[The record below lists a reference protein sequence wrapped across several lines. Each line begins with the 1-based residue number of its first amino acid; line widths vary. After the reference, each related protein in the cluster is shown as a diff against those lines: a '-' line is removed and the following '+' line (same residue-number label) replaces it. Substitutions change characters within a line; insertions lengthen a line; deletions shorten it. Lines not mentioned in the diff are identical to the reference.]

1 MVFSFFTKQSF
12 AFLVA
17 LLVLGLVFT
26 VNMNLEADSA
36 TFTGRVVNVKGKP
49 VDGISI
55 VLLPVAFRDGNVVP
69 LRHTVPYYPSF
80 EQTPPNEA
88 VNRKDGFGDS
98 QERLVP
104 PEAKSGSNGQFK
116 FLEIKPGMYQLVAG
130 KDKLPTHT
138 SVDFETDL
146 EIQTIRIGKI
156 TFHPQPSSSYF
167 EVVPFGI
174 KEGAK
179 IEGVEVTVKFRTKI
193 HGKILYKDR
202 LPLVNARV
210 YIALHRCRIDGTES
224 LPLLGKSLHT
234 DTDGNFVHY
243 IDEPGIYSAF
253 ATYQELVTGSEFF
266 ILKEDSLLEA
276 LVLTLDSNTPD
287 PAQQSVMTRPL
298 RSTFLHEAID
308 VWVANPE
315 NQHIYKKIICTS
327 WEDAQA
333 QAILEDAHLVSINSE
348 VEQIWLETI
357 FRYGPT
363 WIGLT
368 DVAKEGEWQ
377 WDSGE
382 PVTYTNWA
390 DGDIFSN
397 DLDDE
402 EKDYVIMSFGESQ
415 WVAIGRGHPAWHTTQ
430 TAIIEKDG
438 LQAKTPTKDR

>member
-17 LLVLGLVFT
+17 LVALGLVFT
-26 VNMNLEADSA
+26 VNISLEADTA

-55 VLLPVAFRDGNVVP
+55 VLLPVVFRDGNVVP

-80 EQTPPNEA
+80 KRTSPNEA
-88 VNRKDGFGDS
+88 VNRKEGFGDS
-98 QERLVP
+98 QERVVP

-116 FLEIKPGMYQLVAG
+116 FLEIKPGMYVLVAG

-174 KEGAK
+174 KDGAK

-224 LPLLGKSLHT
+224 LSLLGKSLHT

-266 ILKEDSLLEA
+266 IFKEDSLPEA

-287 PAQQSVMTRPL
+287 PAQQSVMTRSL

-315 NQHIYKKIICTS
+315 TQHIYKKITCTS
-327 WEDAQA
+327 WEDAQTK
-333 QAILEDAHLVSINSE
+333 AILEDAHLVSINSE
-348 VEQIWLETI
+348 AELIARQS
-357 FRYGPT
+357 RYGLRP
-363 WIGLT
+363 
-368 DVAKEGEWQ
+368 
-377 WDSGE
+377 
-382 PVTYTNWA
+382 
-390 DGDIFSN
+390 
-397 DLDDE
+397 
-402 EKDYVIMSFGESQ
+402 SFGT
-415 WVAIGRGHPAWHTTQ
+415 VLLG
-430 TAIIEKDG
+430 
-438 LQAKTPTKDR
+438 